1 MQQWIHNQEVREPA
15 MGFDQ
20 QERRSMNQTARWG
33 GRMLLAA
40 VAWPTLMAHAAMA
53 QDATLVQA
61 DDPYFK
67 QGQETLQRLLA
78 LQPNTNEAKNVI
90 LFVADGMSVATVT
103 AGRIFEGQQ
112 RGVDGESNQLSF
124 EKFPYAA
131 FSKTYAHDAQVAD
144 SAPTAVAM
152 VTGIKTRND
161 IIGLNS
167 SVAVDDCQASQG
179 AHVTTLLEMAEAAGM
194 STGAVTTARLT
205 HATPAATYA
214 HIPNR
219 DWEADSDVPEEAR
232 AKCPDIAR
240 QLVELPF
247 GDGMEVAMGGGRDRF
262 LPETAADPEDEGQK
276 GKRADG
282 RDLTQEWLQRYGNS
296 GAYVWNME
304 EFKALNPAEVDHVLG
319 LFERS
324 HMEYEADREKDAAGE
339 PSLAEMTDK
348 AIDILAKN
356 PEGYFLMVEGGRVDH
371 AHHATNARRALVDM
385 VAFADAV
392 QTAVDKVDLDETLI
406 VVTADHSHT
415 LTIAGYPKRGN
426 PILDVVRDVDG
437 ELILGTDGK
446 PYTTLSY
453 ANGPGGWSATPA
465 DATEDNVEAD
475 ASAAGMTDG
484 SRPDPSKVDTTDVD
498 YIQQATVPLESETHG
513 GDDVPIFAIGPW
525 AHLFQGVVEQ
535 QYIFH
540 VMDRA
545 SKISE
550 RATSN

>member
-1 MQQWIHNQEVREPA
+1 
-15 MGFDQ
+15 
-20 QERRSMNQTARWG
+20 MNQKTSWLVRTLFCG
-33 GRMLLAA
+33 
-40 VAWPTLMAHAAMA
+40 VACSALVAPAAMA

-61 DDPYFK
+61 DDPYFV
-67 QGQETLQRLLA
+67 QGQETLQRILA
-78 LQPNTNEAKNVI
+78 LQPNTNQAKNVI
-90 LFVADGMSVATVT
+90 LFVADGMSVSTVT

-112 RGVDGESNQLSF
+112 RGVDGESNELSF
-124 EKFPYAA
+124 EKFPYVALA
-131 FSKTYAHDAQVAD
+131 KTYAHDAQVSD

-161 IIGLNS
+161 IIGLDS
-167 SVAVDDCQASQG
+167 SVAVDDCQASKG
-179 AHVTTLLEMAEAAGM
+179 AHVTTLVEMAEAAGM
-194 STGAVTTARLT
+194 STGAISTARLT

-214 HIPNR
+214 HTPNR
-219 DWEADSDVPEEAR
+219 DWEADSDVPEAAR
-232 AKCPDIAR
+232 AECPDIAR
-240 QLVELPF
+240 QLIELPF

-262 LPETAADPEDEGQK
+262 LPESAADPEDEGQK
-276 GKRADG
+276 GKRTDG

-304 EFKALNPAEVDHVLG
+304 DFKALNPADVDHVLG

-348 AIDILAKN
+348 TIDILAKN
-356 PEGYFLMVEGGRVDH
+356 PNGYFLMVEGGRVDH
-371 AHHATNARRALVDM
+371 AHHATNAHRALVDM

-392 QTAVDKVDLDETLI
+392 QAAVDKVDLDETLI

-426 PILDVVRDVDG
+426 PILGLVRDIDD

-446 PYTTLSY
+446 PYTTLGY
-453 ANGPGGWSATPA
+453 ANGPGGWSTSPA
-465 DATEDNVEAD
+465 DATEANVEED
-475 ASAAGMTDG
+475 ASAAGVADA
-484 SRPDPSKVDTTDVD
+484 SRPDPTNDETTDID
-498 YIQQATVPLESETHG
+498 YIQQATVPLESETHA

-535 QYIFH
+535 QYIYH
-540 VMDRA
+540 VMDHA

-550 RATSN
+550 RAGSN